1 MNTLFYVALNQIN
14 FVIPGGVAVGMA
26 TVKILDG
33 DSTPPSTTVQV
44 AAVAPGLFTAN
55 GAGAGVAAAIAIR
68 RSIATQ
74 TDMEV
79 PVFHCYANSCTSTPI
94 DLADDSQVFL
104 DLLSTGIRCRT

>member
-26 TVKILDG
+26 TVKILNG
-33 DSTPPSTTVQV
+33 DSTPPTTTVQV

-55 GAGAGVAAAIAIR
+55 GAGTGVAAAIAIR

-79 PVFHCYANSCTSTPI
+79 PVFHCDANSCTSTPI
-94 DLADDSQVFL
+94 ERSDASQG
-104 DLLSTGIRCRT
+104 LLELFGT